1 MLGEDK
7 IWQMN
12 DFEFASS
19 FELLSKVVSMNK
31 KKTKKVK
38 VTQNYPPLPF
48 QQKQDQ
54 KDLINLPFYGS

>member
-1 MLGEDK
+1 
-7 IWQMN
+7 MN

-38 VTQNYPPLPF
+38 VTQNYPPLSF

-54 KDLINLPFYGS
+54 KDLKNLPLCRAKLSVKVKV